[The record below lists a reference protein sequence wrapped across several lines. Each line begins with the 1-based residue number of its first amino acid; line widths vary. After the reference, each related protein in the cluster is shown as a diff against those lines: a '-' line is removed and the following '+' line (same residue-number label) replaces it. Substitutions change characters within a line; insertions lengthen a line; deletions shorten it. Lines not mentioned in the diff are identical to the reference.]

1 MIRIADL
8 EIGIVSDGCV
18 HVDAGGPFGLVPRGL
33 YGKYFQPDDT
43 NRIHMSL
50 NCLILRSRGKTIL
63 IDTGLGMKLSSEAI
77 AQWDLDRPDGSLQ
90 DALESLGIT
99 PADVDIVLNT
109 HLHAD
114 HCSGNTI
121 QLDDRIIP
129 AFPNAEYWVQRME
142 WAEACH
148 PDARTR
154 ATYYAENFN
163 PIWSEGRLRLLNG
176 DTPVTD
182 HITCVVTPGH
192 TRGHQSIML
201 KAGDWHGLY
210 VGDLASYAVHMA
222 RTAWLTSYDVLPLE
236 NIRTKQRWQQWALDH
251 DACLFFE
258 HDPEMK
264 TARLVE
270 KGGRLGIES
279 VDLETLATAS
289 TPRQQPLRG
298 SISESLN

>member
-1 MIRIADL
+1 LIQIEDL
-8 EIGIVSDGCV
+8 QVGIISDGQV
-18 HVDAGGPFGLVPRGL
+18 WVDAGGPFGLVPRAL
-33 YGKYFQPDDT
+33 YSRYFMPDEA
-43 NRIHMSL
+43 NRIPMSL
-50 NCLILRSRGKTIL
+50 NCLILRSNGKTIL
-63 IDTGLGMKLSSEAI
+63 VDTGLGLKLSPEAI
-77 AQWDLDRPDGSLQ
+77 KQWGLERPGGSLH
-90 DALESLGIT
+90 DGLEKLGIGT
-99 PADVDIVLNT
+99 GDVDLVLNT

-121 QLDDRIIP
+121 QLDDRIMA
-129 AFPNAEYWVQRME
+129 AFPNAEYWVQRIE

-154 ATYYAENFN
+154 ATYLVDNYN
-163 PIWSEGRLRLLNG
+163 PLWSEGRLRLLNG

-182 HITCVVTPGH
+182 HIACVVTPGH
-192 TRGHQSIML
+192 TRGHQSILL
-201 KAGDWHGLY
+201 KAGDWRGLY

-222 RTAWLTSYDVLPLE
+222 RTAWLTAYDVLPLE

-264 TARLVE
+264 TAHLIE

-279 VDLETLATAS
+279 IDLESQATA
-289 TPRQQPLRG
+289 
-298 SISESLN
+298 

>member
-1 MIRIADL
+1 MIQIEDL
-8 EIGIVSDGCV
+8 QVGIISDGQV
-18 HVDAGGPFGLVPRGL
+18 WVDAGGPFGLVPRAL
-33 YGKYFQPDDT
+33 YSRYFMPDEA
-43 NRIHMSL
+43 NRIPMSL
-50 NCLILRSRGKTIL
+50 NCLILRSNGKTIL
-63 IDTGLGMKLSSEAI
+63 VDTGLGLKLSPEAI
-77 AQWDLDRPDGSLQ
+77 KQWGLERPGGSLH
-90 DALESLGIT
+90 DGLEKLGIGT
-99 PADVDIVLNT
+99 GDVDLVLNT

-121 QLDDRIIP
+121 QLDDRIMA
-129 AFPNAEYWVQRME
+129 AFPNAEYWVQRIE

-154 ATYYAENFN
+154 ATYLVDNYN
-163 PIWSEGRLRLLNG
+163 PLWSEGRLRLLNG

-182 HITCVVTPGH
+182 HIACVVTPGH
-192 TRGHQSIML
+192 TRGHQSILL
-201 KAGDWHGLY
+201 KAGDWRGLY

-222 RTAWLTSYDVLPLE
+222 RTAWLTAYDVLPLE

-264 TARLVE
+264 TAHLIE

-279 VDLETLATAS
+279 IDLESQATA
-289 TPRQQPLRG
+289 
-298 SISESLN
+298 